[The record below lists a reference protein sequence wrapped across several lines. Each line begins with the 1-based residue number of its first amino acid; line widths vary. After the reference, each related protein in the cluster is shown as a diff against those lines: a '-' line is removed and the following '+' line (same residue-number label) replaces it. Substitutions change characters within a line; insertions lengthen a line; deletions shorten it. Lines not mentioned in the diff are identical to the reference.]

1 MSISHTV
8 ARFTLSRF
16 SLQLHANIANGRR
29 ETAEANECKQH
40 ARPLRVSVSPF
51 QKTAHFQWD
60 RLAIVSDSNG
70 LTLEQV
76 SRGCSRKT
84 HERGKRLKELIYFLP
99 LSDNYSARGRPGRNA
114 ERGILP
120 DLLSA
125 ILLCQAYKRNFT
137 TRVMEGLTL
146 NRFLHLHCERG
157 IHYIRLGCS
166 AGKKRRQF
174 VMISSGR
181 SSLPPASLM
190 LVATRRSVMRTF
202 RLDESVNLSSQ
213 SERISK
219 SSMVRFGA
227 CLSYSVHFVQWES
240 RCISQIWPRI
250 FVQ

>member
-1 MSISHTV
+1 MK
-8 ARFTLSRF
+8 
-16 SLQLHANIANGRR
+16 G
-29 ETAEANECKQH
+29 
-40 ARPLRVSVSPF
+40 
-51 QKTAHFQWD
+51 
-60 RLAIVSDSNG
+60 
-70 LTLEQV
+70 
-76 SRGCSRKT
+76 
-84 HERGKRLKELIYFLP
+84 LIYFLP

-190 LVATRRSVMRTF
+190 PVLATRRSVMRTF

-219 SSMVRFGA
+219 SSMVPHIFSAFCSVGESMHLPDLATNFCAVKLIFQLEPARFAFPGCTRTHMPRLPRRA
-227 CLSYSVHFVQWES
+227 VRCL
-240 RCISQIWPRI
+240 
-250 FVQ
+250 